1 MKSYPLRKLKFGA
14 ALGALALSAAM
25 TATPAAA
32 QEVVSS
38 VIIDNGTIQMGVNAF
53 GTLITPGSNI
63 GLIYIPT
70 GGDALAPGCACEGWG
85 IADLDAPDSGFG
97 RSESNGNSGAGSA
110 VLTFSGAGTLTNS
123 IGNSARSVTNISI
136 GESSWAEVVHDF
148 HPSASDNLF
157 QLDVSIL
164 NTSGATIGNLV
175 YRRVM
180 DWDIFPTE
188 FSEIVTLQG
197 WPATNLIHSSDDGF
211 ADPNPFV
218 PLTGI
223 MDGTVDQNFQDLGP
237 EDHGAALDFSFGAL
251 AADATREFKIFYGAA
266 ANQQEALE
274 ALAAVNAEVYSL
286 GIASGDGDDDSAT
299 FPAARAAAD
308 PDAAAEAAPASTLEG
323 TPNTFIFA
331 FAGVGGVPLGGMIPV
346 SVDTISTVRQL
357 NTFAIRRNMDFV
369 GMRTDGLTGGGDRP
383 MANGGDPT
391 AKDGG
396 LAIFAS
402 VGYGEGWFKTTPT
415 DESDF
420 HVGHFNFGA
429 DFTFAPPSKHI
440 DNVRIGIGFGVSDA
454 SATYRFDPTTLM
466 ETKADAR
473 WAPSVAIYGGA
484 RIFDR
489 GYVDATLALGDFD
502 YEVSRRMSDAMFR
515 GKANSKQW
523 GLSVRG
529 GYDFATILGD
539 PVEGQAATFG
549 PYVSVEY
556 LDGEFEGYTE
566 TSDDRPNNAIIFP
579 EANYSNWITQIGGRA
594 SVLTKIGSRPISLSG
609 KLLWEHQFEAD
620 TKAKTVASVGGLA
633 SLAPYGVEKDD
644 YARIAFRAAM
654 PIGAG
659 TLVALDLGGTLGGDS
674 SEGVAALQFRVKF

>member
-1 MKSYPLRKLKFGA
+1 MKSYPLRKLRFGVA
-14 ALGALALSAAM
+14 FGALALSAALA
-25 TATPAAA
+25 TTPAAA
-32 QEVVSS
+32 QEVVSA
-38 VIIDNGTIQMGVNAF
+38 IIDNGTIQLGVNQF

-85 IADLDAPDSGFG
+85 IADLDAPDFSFG
-97 RSESNGNSGAGSA
+97 RSQDNGNTGPGSA
-110 VLTFSGAGTLTNS
+110 ELTFSGVGTL
-123 IGNSARSVTNISI
+123 GNSVGDSAKSVTNIHF
-136 GESSWAEVVHDF
+136 GESSWAQVVHDF
-148 HPSASDNLF
+148 HPSASANLF
-157 QLDVSIL
+157 QVDVSIL
-164 NTSGATIGNLV
+164 NTGGTSIGNLV

-197 WPATNLIHSSDDGF
+197 WPAKNLIHSSDDGF
-211 ADPNPFV
+211 ADPNPTV

-237 EDHGAALDFSFGAL
+237 DDHGAALDFSFGAL
-251 AADATREFKIFYGAA
+251 AAGASRDFKIFYGAA
-266 ANQQEALE
+266 ATQEEALE
-274 ALAAVNAEVYSL
+274 ALAEVNAEVYSL
-286 GIASGDGDDDSAT
+286 GMPSGDGSEETVAKSAK
-299 FPAARAAAD
+299 AAAGDVAAAAD
-308 PDAAAEAAPASTLEG
+308 VPESTLEG

-331 FAGVGGVPLGGMIPV
+331 FAGVGGVPVGGMIPV

-369 GMRTDGLTGGGDRP
+369 GMRTDGLTGGGDRR
-383 MANGGDPT
+383 MAGGVGDQT

-402 VGYGEGWFKTTPT
+402 VGYGEGWFQTTPT

-429 DFTFAPPSKHI
+429 DYTFAPPHKHI
-440 DNVRIGIGFGVSDA
+440 DNVRIGMGFGVSDA

-466 ETKADAR
+466 ETKADSR
-473 WAPSVAIYGGA
+473 WSPSVAVYGGA
-484 RIFDR
+484 RIFER

-502 YEVSRRMSDAMFR
+502 YDVSRRMSDAMFR
-515 GKANSKQW
+515 GKAHSKQL

-529 GYDFATILGD
+529 GYDFATTIGD

-549 PYVSVEY
+549 PYASIEY

-566 TSDDRPNNAIIFP
+566 TSADRPNNAIIFP
-579 EANYSNWITQIGGRA
+579 GADYSNWITQLGGRV
-594 SVLTKIGSRPISLSG
+594 SVVTKAWSMPISLSG

-620 TKAKTVASVGGLA
+620 SKAKVVASVGGLA

-654 PIGAG
+654 PVGNGA
-659 TLVALDLGGTLGGDS
+659 LVALDLGGTLGGDS
-674 SEGVAALQFRVKF
+674 SEGTAALQFRMKF